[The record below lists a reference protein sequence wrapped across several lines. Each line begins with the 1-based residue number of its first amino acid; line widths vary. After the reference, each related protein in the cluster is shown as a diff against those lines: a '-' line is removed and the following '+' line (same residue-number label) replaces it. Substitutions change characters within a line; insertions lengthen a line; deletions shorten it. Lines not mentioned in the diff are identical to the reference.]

1 MLFGLFQV
9 FQYPDLVH
17 ELTLAGHK
25 RGVWSVQFSPI
36 EKAIVTSS
44 GDKTIKL
51 WSLIDGSCMRTF
63 EGHSAP
69 VLKVSFVTNGLQ
81 VIMSFW
87 YYFTIADH

>member
-1 MLFGLFQV
+1 M
-9 FQYPDLVH
+9 
-17 ELTLAGHK
+17 
-25 RGVWSVQFSPI
+25 QFSPV

-51 WSLIDGSCMRTF
+51 WSLVDGSCMRTF

-81 VIMSFW
+81 VAMLYCF
-87 YYFTIADH
+87 YFKY